1 MKAICVAIVS
11 ASKTILLGPLFVCIF
26 SSSFSF
32 FFFQYFFYLYFS
44 LFYHFYTFSTKS
56 EMSLNA

>member
-32 FFFQYFFYLYFS
+32 FFFSIFF
-44 LFYHFYTFSTKS
+44 LFIFLSFLSFLHFFHKI
-56 EMSLNA
+56 